1 MKGCRPH
8 LAFAERGEEAINFYC
23 SLIPNSR
30 VIDIQRYGEGGP
42 VPAGSL
48 MWATLE
54 LDGRE
59 YSAFDGGPSFKFE
72 EGFSLMVTC
81 ESQEEIDRLWE
92 AFSDSGDEG
101 QCGWIKDRYG
111 LSWQVVPVQLMEMMG
126 DPAGGNVGAMM
137 QALMKMKKLVIAD
150 LRAAYEGAAVA

>member
-1 MKGCRPH
+1 MQGCKPH
-8 LAFAERGEEAINFYC
+8 LAFAERGEEAINFYV

-30 VIDIQRYGEGGP
+30 VIDVQRYGEGGP

-48 MWATLE
+48 QWATFE

-59 YSAFDGGPSFKFE
+59 FTAFDGGPTFKFA
-72 EGFSLMVTC
+72 EGFSLFVTC
-81 ESQEEIDRLWE
+81 DTQEEIDRLWE

-111 LSWQVVPVQLMEMMG
+111 LSWQVVPSALTEMMSN
-126 DPAGGNVGAMM
+126 PAGGDVGALV
-137 QALMKMKKLVIAD
+137 QALLGMRKLDIAG
-150 LRAAYEGAAVA
+150 LRDAYSGASVA